1 MTIFN
6 CSSEWPVCLFDFT
19 LKSRCPNFY
28 VFKISY
34 QMTEFI
40 IDDYFYGNS
49 NFQAVSGK
57 YNPLFQDLDHKN
69 FLIE

>member
-1 MTIFN
+1 
-6 CSSEWPVCLFDFT
+6 
-19 LKSRCPNFY
+19 
-28 VFKISY
+28 
-34 QMTEFI
+34 MTEFI